1 MAVDPLLLARIGLG
15 ATLSAAVVFA
25 TVAIGLGWMAAAL
38 ALRHGAEGDA
48 GWRRAH
54 AGWTRLFALSFALA
68 ALAAAGTLLQV
79 ETGWPGLAK
88 AAGPAAAAIA
98 GRELPA
104 LLFLAGIAFT
114 GAAMFGPGRLPQAAV
129 TTATVLAATMA
140 TAAAVP
146 LVALVAWM
154 QTPAGFELA
163 GGAVRVTNPLAA
175 FVNPSFPHRLA
186 HLLIASGLSAA
197 FLMAGVTALRQ
208 LRGGREAGG
217 TLRLAVAAAA
227 LLAPA
232 QIASGYLHGQNTL
245 LYQPAKIAAIAAHWT
260 SSGHAPLVLVAWPDE
275 AALANRLE
283 VSIPDGASLILR
295 HRADGTVPGVDN
307 YRGEHP
313 PVAPVFFSF
322 RIMAALGLL
331 MLVAAW
337 TAAGF
342 LWRRGSLPRPV
353 AALLSAMALSGPV
366 AVFFGWATAQVGRQP
381 WAVAEVLRTADAAA
395 APSAA
400 WAALSLAG
408 WLAFTCTLAA
418 LWLAV
423 LWRMATRDEAADVS

>member
-1 MAVDPLLLARIGLG
+1 MTVDPLLLARIGLG

-104 LLFLAGIAFT
+104 LLFLAGIVFT
-114 GAAMFGPGRLPQAAV
+114 GAAMFGPSRLPQAAV

-175 FVNPSFPHRLA
+175 LMNPAFPHRL
-186 HLLIASGLSAA
+186 GPPPSAA
-197 FLMAGVTALRQ
+197 GAGAGVPLAGGGAPGQ
-208 LRGGREAGG
+208 VGGGRGGGGGRRAARPAGAPPPPG
-217 TLRLAVAAAA
+217 AVPSRRS
-227 LLAPA
+227 LPA
-232 QIASGYLHGQNTL
+232 DAL

-408 WLAFTCTLAA
+408 WLAFTCALAA